1 VQERSKEIHTNVP
14 GGYRFGGFELYP
26 SERQL
31 YRGSNAVAMPPKV
44 FDALLL
50 FVRNAGRLVR
60 RDSLIES
67 LWPGTFVT
75 DANLTNMIVS
85 IRKVLGRDAIQTV
98 SKFGYRFTIPVVG
111 EPGID
116 ETTYATFLRAKELA
130 EFKSVESMQQARDLF
145 SVCVAAD
152 PEFAAGWAW
161 LGRSA
166 RFLDKFK
173 HDTPTNLDL
182 AQAAFQ
188 RALAIDPD
196 LACAHQF
203 YTQLQVDLGQSRD
216 AVVRLGHRIVQRGD
230 EPESYA
236 GLVHAMRYSGLLEE
250 SVAAHTR
257 ATALDPALV
266 TSVAHTHFL
275 RGDYRLTLDS
285 TRTRYYLDAAAWTAL
300 GARERALTLLKT
312 RLAPGDLS
320 SLMTG
325 LMGSLRAIL
334 EDRRD
339 EAAAMMR
346 DADVH
351 REPEMLFYFARHF
364 AMLGD
369 QTETVR
375 MVQRARREG
384 FTVSYALAHD
394 GVFGEVRSRHEFQRE
409 IDESARIEN
418 ETRRALEG
426 TGLNLLNALNLINP
440 LRQA

>member
-1 VQERSKEIHTNVP
+1 MQERSKEIHTNSP
-14 GGYRFGGFELYP
+14 TGYRFGGFELDP

-31 YRGSNAVAMPPKV
+31 HRDGSVIALPPKV
-44 FDALLL
+44 FDALLI

-60 RDSLIES
+60 RDQLIDS

-75 DANLTNMIVS
+75 DANLTNVIVS
-85 IRKVLGRDAIQTV
+85 IRKVCGREAIQTV

-116 ETTYATFLRAKELA
+116 QTTYATFLRAKELA
-130 EFKSVESMQQARDLF
+130 DLKSVDSMKQARDLF

-152 PEFAAGWAW
+152 PAFAAGWAW

-173 HDTPTNLDL
+173 ADTPTNLDL
-182 AQAAFQ
+182 AHAAFQ
-188 RALAIDPD
+188 RALIIDPD
-196 LACAHQF
+196 LACAHHF

-216 AVVRLGHRIVQRGD
+216 AVVRLGQRIVQRGD

-300 GARERALTLLKT
+300 GGRDRALTLLKA
-312 RLAPGDLS
+312 RLDPGDLS

-325 LMGSLRAIL
+325 LMGSLLAIL

-346 DADVH
+346 NADVH
-351 REPEMLFYFARHF
+351 REPEILFYFARHF

-369 QTETVR
+369 EAQTIH

-394 GVFGEVRSRHEFQRE
+394 AVFGKARSRHEFQRE
-409 IDESARIEN
+409 IEESARIEN

-426 TGLNLLNALNLINP
+426 TGLIKS